1 MRELMLVPIDIILE
15 LLVFFC
21 TGSLLMRVLRM
32 KAETTMAVFM
42 GYLLYFVV
50 FEAVAVPMT
59 LKWVSLT
66 HFAWFWA
73 AVMAAAVLAGGIF
86 LHRQWFRQIG
96 KIGEVFCDHSWL
108 LLLTAG
114 VILLQCMMVAMY
126 QDNTADAAHYIGSV
140 STSVYTDTLARY
152 NPLTGALQKKF
163 NIRYDLSAYPMH
175 NAVWCRLLGIHP
187 IVQAKIA
194 MAVINVLMIN
204 FLVYQ
209 IGKKLDRKRKQ
220 QIFLYFLRL
229 LPAVFLSV
237 TYIRTFSLHAV
248 MREKLF
254 LQMWPYRLELASL
267 GLWLDKNTKNAWVLL
282 FLASVS
288 ALTFSG
294 SSIIYPA
301 VVSTAVLPVM
311 LLKRKLS
318 WAIPYALY
326 WCRDFICSCF
336 FYIEAWMAGISG
348 FVNTVPVHRKT
359 NI

>member
-209 IGKKLDRKRKQ
+209 IGKKLFDQNVKKADLFV
-220 QIFLYFLRL
+220 IFVCLLQLFSYSLYTSGTFQLTRCYEGKAL
-229 LPAVFLSV
+229 LANVAIPAAF
-237 TYIRTFSLHAV
+237 
-248 MREKLF
+248 
-254 LQMWPYRLELASL
+254 LASL

-318 WAIPYALY
+318 WAIPYALCMVPGLLY
-326 WCRDFICSCF
+326 AAVF
-336 FYIEAWMAGISG
+336 FTSKLGWLVFPAS
-348 FVNTVPVHRKT
+348 
-359 NI
+359 